1 MSRRLRFA
9 LLAALFVV
17 APFLLWGGHWVNDQ
31 LVLHDLRELDPPI
44 PVLAEP
50 TEDPTRPP
58 EAWLLFAFRDR
69 GLFAR
74 SVHFCRRHAEH
85 PLPNCRNLLVADEIR
100 RLLPPPFPP
109 EALPDAR

>member
-1 MSRRLRFA
+1 MSRRLLTLVGA
-9 LLAALFVV
+9 VCAV
-17 APFLLWGGHWVNDQ
+17 AGPFFLLGGHWLDDQ

-74 SVHFCRRHAEH
+74 SVHFCRRHTEH